1 MLGGG
6 AGAMVVACEVCGECM
21 SLSLVS
27 PACLYLCLCLQDR
40 MPVTGQPEKLLD
52 LLGSDLLGL
61 PVERPAH
68 GETTSLGAA
77 LAAGVGAGVFSAEEA
92 FTVGTAGN
100 SPAVFLPR
108 AEREDVAKAYAKWND
123 AVERSYGLA

>member
-1 MLGGG
+1 
-6 AGAMVVACEVCGECM
+6 MVVACEVCGECM

-61 PVERPAH
+61 PVK
-68 GETTSLGAA
+68 
-77 LAAGVGAGVFSAEEA
+77 VGAGSGRGARVCCCGRDGG
-92 FTVGTAGN
+92 VGC
-100 SPAVFLPR
+100 VL
-108 AEREDVAKAYAKWND
+108 
-123 AVERSYGLA
+123 

>member
-1 MLGGG
+1 MAAISRLRVDGG
-6 AGAMVVACEVCGECM
+6 A
-21 SLSLVS
+21 S
-27 PACLYLCLCLQDR
+27 R
-40 MPVTGQPEKLLD
+40 ND
-52 LLGSDLLGL
+52 LLMEVQADLLGL